1 MAPEGFINL
10 MRFVVIG
17 LDAYGR
23 ENEKEGLTRR

>member
-23 ENEKEGLTRR
+23 EGKDETDE

>member
-23 ENEKEGLTRR
+23 KEEAGVDE

>member
-10 MRFVVIG
+10 LRFVVIG

-23 ENEKEGLTRR
+23 EGKDEVDA

>member
-23 ENEKEGLTRR
+23 DGKDEADE